1 MITRL
6 RLATA
11 ALLCAGAAVR
21 AQLPPS
27 TASFGGAAT
36 VSIPFRTI
44 HGLVVIPVTING
56 HGPLN
61 LILDTGAP
69 VIVIP
74 DTAVASKLGLQIV
87 GNARVGG
94 AGDGEVQTA
103 PLAAGITASVG
114 SLTVSGAFGIIGVA
128 GDVIPG
134 VDGVI
139 GGALFRHA
147 AVEFDLD
154 AGVIRFHDPAA
165 QTTFSGDVMP
175 LRVEPSLHS
184 FVPGSIV
191 VNADTV
197 KIDLHVDTG
206 ARQTLSLAQS
216 TMARFSAKPTTTIP
230 TIVGFG
236 SRGAARG
243 DAIRADALHLGGS
256 AIANI
261 PTYVPNN
268 EPGEQGRIGLRVLER
283 FNFVVDYPG
292 KRLVLR
298 PRTKPPEA
306 FRFTTTGIVFQ
317 PGRDSVHRRVAFVI
331 AGSPAE
337 RAGIAVGDSVFA
349 VGGVA
354 LTTLT
359 EDGVSRAV
367 VTPRAGDTITLT
379 TTRAGKREDRTLVA
393 RTILP

>member
-1 MITRL
+1 MADPIRNYQTR
-6 RLATA
+6 AVP
-11 ALLCAGAAVR
+11 GAAVDIDQGLR
-21 AQLPPS
+21 AYMIKVYNLMGLGLLITGLAAWGAFQLAVTGDGQL
-27 TASFGGAAT
+27 TAFGALIYTSA
-36 VSIPFRTI
+36 FRW
-44 HGLVVIPVTING
+44 VVI
-56 HGPLN
+56 L
-61 LILDTGAP
+61 
-69 VIVIP
+69 
-74 DTAVASKLGLQIV
+74 
-87 GNARVGG
+87 
-94 AGDGEVQTA
+94 A
-103 PLAAGITASVG
+103 PLAAVFFLSFRIQSMSV
-114 SLTVSGAFGIIGVA
+114 A
-128 GDVIPG
+128 
-134 VDGVI
+134 
-139 GGALFRHA
+139 
-147 AVEFDLD
+147 
-154 AGVIRFHDPAA
+154 AA

-184 FVPGSIV
+184 FVPGTIV

-243 DAIRADALHLGGS
+243 DAIRADALHLGAS

-337 RAGIAVGDSVFA
+337 RAGIAAGDSVFA

-379 TTRAGKREDRTLVA
+379 TTRAGKREGRTLVA